1 MANAAF
7 LAGKRKMVAAF
18 SAAAVIALAVPT
30 AGFALGGNAQ
40 SLITSEISGLGTF
53 TPAGVDPLLAQRVQ
67 KTMRDKGLNLAFTP
81 AKSVS
86 SGNRTVTVAIRID
99 DETAQAISVRPS
111 AASTRGNTA
120 SSAIAVAPTR
130 YNLGVARGYQGF
142 TTKLGGTDKPSVSGT
157 IRSSAVSDV
166 SMPDLSEFKPATGS
180 AERKPSRF
188 QPRIA
193 LEAEEKA
200 GRSPRTLDALG
211 EQSVDLGGA
220 YRVTKNLDVT
230 AGVRLSQDR
239 DRLDPLTDS
248 VQDSQA
254 VYVGT
259 QFRF

>member
-1 MANAAF
+1 MVTALGAAIAVAF
-7 LAGKRKMVAAF
+7 ALPSAG
-18 SAAAVIALAVPT
+18 L
-30 AGFALGGNAQ
+30 ALGGNAL
-40 SLITSEISGLGTF
+40 SLMPPEITGLGTF

-67 KTMRDKGLNLAFTP
+67 KTMRDKGLNLGFTP

-86 SGNRTVTVAIRID
+86 AGNRTVTVAIRID
-99 DETAQAISVRPS
+99 DETAQAISVRPAVSS
-111 AASTRGNTA
+111 ARGNA
-120 SSAIAVAPTR
+120 VPRAIAVAPTR

-142 TTKLGGTDKPSVSGT
+142 TTQLGGPDKPSMSGA
-157 IRSSAVSDV
+157 IRSSAIGDI
-166 SMPDLSEFKPATGS
+166 SMPDLSDFKPVTGT
-180 AERKPSRF
+180 AERKPNRF

-193 LEAEEKA
+193 LEAEEKT
-200 GRSPRTLDALG
+200 GRAPRTLDALG
-211 EQSVDLGGA
+211 EQSVDVGGA